1 MALRAAGRTVALL
14 SEERVVL
21 VDADDREVGTEE
33 KLRAHRSG
41 LLHRAISVFLFDGR
55 GRTLLQ
61 RRAEGKYHSAGKWSN
76 TCCSHPRPGELAVAA
91 AERRLLEEMGIRCAL
106 SPAFSFEYR
115 ADLGN
120 GLVEHELDHVFV
132 GRFDGNPHPD
142 PSEVQAWDWVE
153 LPKLRADCAADPDRY
168 TAWLPLALLQ
178 LKGL

>member
-1 MALRAAGRTVALL
+1 MALRAAGRPQGFL

-41 LLHRAISVFLFDGR
+41 LLHRAVSVFVFDR
-55 GRTLLQ
+55 LGRTLLQ
-61 RRAEGKYHSAGKWSN
+61 CRADGKYHSAGKWSN
-76 TCCSHPRPGELAVAA
+76 TCCSHPRPGETSIDA
-91 AERRLLEEMGIRCAL
+91 AERRLTEEMGIRCAL
-106 SPAFSFEYR
+106 SRAFSFEYR
-115 ADLGN
+115 AELGD

-132 GRFDGNPHPD
+132 GRFDGSPKPD